1 MKNDPRLKQ
10 AMDAMD
16 WFNSNREWLAK
27 AAAHWYSHEKGME
40 IFDKLRELDAAR
52 EQLRQM
58 YVDGA
63 PAPQL

>member
-16 WFNSNREWLAK
+16 WFNVNREWLEQAT
-27 AAAHWYSHEKGME
+27 AHWFSHDKGLE
-40 IFDKLRELDAAR
+40 IFDKLRELDDAR

-58 YVDGA
+58 YVGA
-63 PAPQL
+63 SPARS